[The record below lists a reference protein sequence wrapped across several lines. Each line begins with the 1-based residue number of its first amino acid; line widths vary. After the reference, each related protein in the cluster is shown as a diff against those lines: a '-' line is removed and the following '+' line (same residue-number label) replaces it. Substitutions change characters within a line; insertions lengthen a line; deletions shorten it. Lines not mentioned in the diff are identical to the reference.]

1 MLPKFKPGDSII
13 SFNWAYLF
21 SKPKVGEVV
30 VLKKSGKDIIKR
42 IQNIHDRNAFE
53 IFVIGDNPKE
63 STDSRS
69 FGWIKKNQIIGKVI
83 YALR

>member
-13 SFNWAYLF
+13 SFNWAYLI

-30 VLKKSGKDIIKR
+30 VIKIKGKNMIKR
-42 IQNIHDRNAFE
+42 VSKIYDRVNLKL
-53 IFVIGDNPKE
+53 FVVGDNKKE

-69 FGWIKKNQIIGKVI
+69 FGWIKKNKIIGKVI
-83 YALR
+83 YTLR